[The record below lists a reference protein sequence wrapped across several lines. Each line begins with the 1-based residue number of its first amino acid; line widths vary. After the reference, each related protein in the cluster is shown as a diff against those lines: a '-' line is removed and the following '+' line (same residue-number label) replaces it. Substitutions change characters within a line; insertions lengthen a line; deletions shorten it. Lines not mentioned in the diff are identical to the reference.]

1 MVGYVVQ
8 MLNVDDRP
16 IIEADA
22 EPTVELVVNV
32 GDCWVFKKGGKT
44 VAQFRVG
51 QVVAWWEYEG
61 GPPPIQV
68 RSG

>member
-32 GDCWVFKKGGKT
+32 GDCWVFKKGRKNGCP
-44 VAQFRVG
+44 VPGRASGCLVG
-51 QVVAWWEYEG
+51 
-61 GPPPIQV
+61 I
-68 RSG
+68 